1 MVLYLDCMNKL
12 STLIREIATVP
23 SFSSFEERLHP
34 CILKLMEP
42 VEGAK
47 RHHVPENNL
56 VFTVPG
62 DMKRRPVALSA
73 HLDKIN
79 HFGESWPEELP
90 FSESD
95 GKITGQ
101 LDNAVG
107 LAVCIALARISKAR
121 SFPPLILLFSEMEE
135 SFGLKHHPHL
145 LKNHGEGLH
154 HGLGAE
160 RISRFLINQKM
171 LPSAVITVDTTPL
184 FKGRPGVALYSGHWE
199 FTEKNPGHREKEET
213 ARIRDGL
220 QALNPDILLSNN
232 TNDYL
237 HYGALLNGD
246 EERPVP
252 SLALEPAIFPY
263 HQKDESVY
271 MSDIKE
277 VLAMMARWLEERP

>member
-1 MVLYLDCMNKL
+1 MNDL
-12 STLIREIATVP
+12 TNLIREIATVP
-23 SFSSFEERLHP
+23 SFSSYEERIHP

-42 VEGAK
+42 VDGVML
-47 RHHVPENNL
+47 HHVPDNNL

-62 DMKRRPVALSA
+62 EKQRTPVALSA

-90 FSESD
+90 FRESD

-121 SFPPLILLFSEMEE
+121 SFPPLMLLFSEMEE
-135 SFGLKHHPHL
+135 SFGLKQHPHL
-145 LKNHGEGLH
+145 LKNHGKGLN

-160 RISRFLINQKM
+160 RISRFLMNENM
-171 LPSAVITVDTTPL
+171 LPSAVITIDTTPL
-184 FKGRPGVALYSGHWE
+184 FKGNPGVALYSGHWK
-199 FTEKNPGHREKEET
+199 FTGKNPGNREMEET
-213 ARIRDGL
+213 ARIREEL
-220 QALNPDILLSNN
+220 MALNPDILPSNN

-237 HYGALLNGD
+237 HYGALLNDD
-246 EERPVP
+246 EEHPVP

-271 MSDIKE
+271 MSDIVK
-277 VLAMMARWLEERP
+277 VLDMMTRWLEERE